1 MKSINLYTLLFRFFV
16 SWFVFI
22 KIDKIKAS
30 T

>member
-1 MKSINLYTLLFRFFV
+1 MQSINLYTLLFRFFV

-22 KIDKIKAS
+22 KIDKIAA